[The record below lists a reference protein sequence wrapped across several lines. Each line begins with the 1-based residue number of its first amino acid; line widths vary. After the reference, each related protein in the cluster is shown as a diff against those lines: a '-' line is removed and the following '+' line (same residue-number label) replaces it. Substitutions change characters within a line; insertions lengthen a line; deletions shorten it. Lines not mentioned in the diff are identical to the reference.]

1 MLDKKK
7 FLIENLKCSN
17 DDCSSRETSP
27 GKICQICN
35 LRVLGNTLCFENFNY
50 TDIEQNNEETKINF
64 SGWKKYNFQKVN
76 EVLKLKKNLNV
87 LDVGSGRHFIENIFP
102 GLRESNFFRLDLLN
116 RNYVDVIADLQKD
129 SYFKSCFD
137 AAICLNVLEH
147 VYYFKEFLKNLSKL
161 LKKNGVLMLS
171 VPYSS
176 GLHYLPH
183 DYFRMSHYALKKLLH
198 DNDFEIK
205 TLEAY
210 YQDNMSKI
218 LGIFKN
224 LNSDGFFSK
233 ILEKLITLQI
243 RIYNK
248 LFKLK
253 IDNKLVDEVPSGQRR
268 LYSQPMGY
276 FVIAV
281 KK

>member
-161 LKKNGVLMLS
+161 LKKKWSFNAFCSL
-171 VPYSS
+171 
-176 GLHYLPH
+176 
-183 DYFRMSHYALKKLLH
+183 
-198 DNDFEIK
+198 
-205 TLEAY
+205 
-210 YQDNMSKI
+210 
-218 LGIFKN
+218 
-224 LNSDGFFSK
+224 
-233 ILEKLITLQI
+233 
-243 RIYNK
+243 
-248 LFKLK
+248 
-253 IDNKLVDEVPSGQRR
+253 
-268 LYSQPMGY
+268 
-276 FVIAV
+276 
-281 KK
+281 